1 MGFIATNWRR
11 LTMGS
16 ISTGGF
22 VAYPPL
28 RPFVARLAFTLF
40 GPSLVALR
48 FLASLAIGVAI
59 VLAGWMAAELGGK
72 RDAQILAGLAVAI
85 GPVTVSA
92 GGLFQ
97 YVSFDF
103 LWWLAVAYFTVRLV
117 STDDPRCWFGIGAA
131 IGLGMLTKY
140 TIGVLVLGLVL
151 GVVLTPARR
160 YFKSGWLWAGVALA
174 VMIFVPN
181 AVWQVRPISSHSIS

>member
-1 MGFIATNWRR
+1 MMGKRRWPSGTGMLILIAVASILLHILTNSQYGFHRDELATVDDGQHLDW
-11 LTMGS
+11 
-16 ISTGGF
+16 GF

-28 RPFVARLAFTLF
+28 TPFVARLAFTLF

-72 RDAQILAGLAVAI
+72 RDAQILGLAVAI

-97 YVSFDF
+97 YAHSIF
-103 LWWLAVAYFTVRLV
+103 
-117 STDDPRCWFGIGAA
+117 CG
-131 IGLGMLTKY
+131 
-140 TIGVLVLGLVL
+140 
-151 GVVLTPARR
+151 
-160 YFKSGWLWAGVALA
+160 GW
-174 VMIFVPN
+174 
-181 AVWQVRPISSHSIS
+181 RSPISPFG